1 MTQTVQF
8 DLNRF
13 YLRPEGKVRSV
24 SPKTSR
30 GKSLS
35 RSKTLEERHDRAAEL
50 SFFISFPYV
59 VKEGKQEVFPEGI

>member
-1 MTQTVQF
+1 MNYQELSEGACNSTVC
-8 DLNRF
+8 N
-13 YLRPEGKVRSV
+13 
-24 SPKTSR
+24 
-30 GKSLS
+30 LS